1 MKKIAAALAAVLIS
15 LGAAADEG
23 MWLLPLLQ
31 EMNADAM
38 RNIGCR
44 LTPEDIFSIN
54 NASI

>member
-44 LTPEDIFSIN
+44 LTP
-54 NASI
+54 